1 MLFYYYSIQ
10 HYNIIKNISLVF
22 FLFKYIINL
31 VTNQNTQPRQGKY
44 VCKPGKGKEQKF
56 LEREGYDMSENKMT
70 QQKEWQKE
78 EAHFKECRAVIAAN
92 MAAYER
98 QYEERRKETKAL
110 FDEVQSG
117 NVELYDQ
124 MMTSRSLEEHSL
136 NQLQKNQAAYEKPFF
151 GRIDYRNLDERLFE
165 SIYIGKHGVLRG
177 KTDVEIVDW
186 RAPISKVYY
195 ENELGEGTYSIPASH
210 SDGKGREYQI
220 DLSLK
225 RTYDI
230 EEGRIQGFYDSDVAA
245 NDELLVKYLSKNRD
259 AVLGD
264 IIATIQ
270 KEQNEIIRESPFHN
284 IIVQGVAGSGKT
296 TVAMHRISYI
306 MYNYKERFTPNEFC
320 IVGGSDILIDYITG
334 GLPELDV
341 YDVKHMR
348 MDELLTHLLQK
359 EWKKKYQVI
368 PPSPSNAWKSKMLFA
383 SELEQHMQRLREH
396 ILGNCVVYDE
406 ELGMLLSQQSNDD
419 FIKGNP
425 DYSIN
430 RLLVTLDE
438 RLRARIK
445 LQCQGREEIGIFKK
459 KCAQY
464 KNYFTNYCYKGSVVN
479 LYLQFLEV
487 YGKSYYINMAPV
499 LEQIAH
505 GRFDVYDIAAMLLI
519 YYRALQRKPDEEF
532 GQIFIDEAQDFG
544 AIVYYALRTVLPAC
558 YFTIMGD
565 VSQNVNYECG
575 MNEWNDMRQKIFDSS
590 TDQFRVLAKSYRNTI
605 EISEFAGKILTSA
618 SRGQYKIEPVIRHGE
633 PVHLIESISKEEAAG
648 LSAEI
653 LAKMQQKGYETM
665 AVICFSDE
673 EKESVIQRLSHQIP
687 LTDSDKSGFSKGVMV
702 LTVPETKGLEF
713 DCVLLWKPDMKGYKE
728 NPKLAKLL
736 YVAAT
741 RALHELFVIK

>member
-1 MLFYYYSIQ
+1 
-10 HYNIIKNISLVF
+10 
-22 FLFKYIINL
+22 
-31 VTNQNTQPRQGKY
+31 
-44 VCKPGKGKEQKF
+44 
-56 LEREGYDMSENKMT
+56 MSEHKMT
-70 QQKEWQKE
+70 ERKEWQKE
-78 EAHFKECRAVIAAN
+78 EAHLKECRALIAAN
-92 MAAYER
+92 MAEYER
-98 QYEERRKETKAL
+98 QYEERHKETKAL

-117 NVELYDQ
+117 NVELYGQ

-136 NQLQKNQAAYEKPFF
+136 NQLTNNQAAYEKPFF

-165 SIYIGKHGVLRG
+165 SIYIGKHGVLRN
-177 KTDVEIVDW
+177 KTEVEIVDW
-186 RAPISKVYY
+186 RAPISTVYY
-195 ENELGEGTYSIPASH
+195 ENELGEGTYSIPDSH
-210 SDGKGREYQI
+210 SDGKGREYRI

-230 EEGRIQGFYDSDVAA
+230 EEGRMQGFYDSDVAA

-284 IIVQGVAGSGKT
+284 VIVQGVAGSGKT
-296 TVAMHRISYI
+296 TVAIHRISYI
-306 MYNYKERFTPNEFC
+306 MYNYKERFTSNEFC

-348 MDELLTHLLQK
+348 MDELLTHLLHK
-359 EWKKKYQVI
+359 EWKKKYQIV
-368 PPSPSNAWKSKMLFA
+368 PPSPSLAWKSKMLFA
-383 SELEQHMQRLREH
+383 TELEQHMQRLRAH

-406 ELGMLLSQQSNDD
+406 ELGMLLSQKNNDD
-419 FIKGNP
+419 FIHGNP

-445 LQCQGREEIGIFKK
+445 LQCQGREEIGIYNNKL
-459 KCAQY
+459 AQY
-464 KNYFTNYCYKGSVVN
+464 KHYFSDHCYKGSVVN

-487 YGKSYYINMAPV
+487 YGKAYYINMTPV
-499 LEQIAH
+499 MEQISR
-505 GRFDVYDIAAMLLI
+505 GVFDVYDVAAMLLI

-544 AIVYYALRTVLPAC
+544 PIVYYALHTVLSAC

-575 MNEWNDMRQKIFDSS
+575 MNAWHDMREKIFNSG
-590 TDQFRVLAKSYRNTI
+590 TDHFRVLAKSYRNTI

-618 SRGQYKIEPVIRHGE
+618 SRGAYKIEPVIRHGE
-633 PVHLIESISKEEAAG
+633 PVRFIESISKEEAAG
-648 LSAEI
+648 LSVEI
-653 LAKMQQKGYETM
+653 LTDMQQKGYETM

-673 EKESVIQRLSHQIP
+673 EKESVIKRLSHQIH

-702 LTVPETKGLEF
+702 LTVSETKGLEF
-713 DCVLLWKPDMKGYKE
+713 DCVLLWKPDLKGYKE

>member
-1 MLFYYYSIQ
+1 
-10 HYNIIKNISLVF
+10 
-22 FLFKYIINL
+22 
-31 VTNQNTQPRQGKY
+31 
-44 VCKPGKGKEQKF
+44 
-56 LEREGYDMSENKMT
+56 MSENKAATDRQWQME
-70 QQKEWQKE
+70 KE
-78 EAHFKECRAVIAAN
+78 HLKECRALIAAN
-92 MAAYER
+92 IDAYEQQFEKR
-98 QYEERRKETKAL
+98 HKETKAL

-124 MMTSRSLEEHSL
+124 MMASKSLEEHSF
-136 NQLQKNQAAYEKPFF
+136 NQLHKNKAAYEKPFF

-165 SIYIGKHGVLRG
+165 SIYIGKHGVFKN
-177 KTDVEIVDW
+177 KTDVAVVDW
-186 RAPISKVYY
+186 RAPISTVYY
-195 ENELGEGTYSIPASH
+195 ENELGEGTYSIPDSN
-210 SDGKGREYQI
+210 SDGKGRAYRI

-230 EEGRIQGFYDSDVAA
+230 ENGTLQGFYDSDVAA

-284 IIVQGVAGSGKT
+284 VLVQGVAGSGKT

-306 MYNYKERFTPNEFC
+306 MYNYKERFTSNEFC

-348 MDELLTHLLQK
+348 MDELLVHLLK
-359 EWKKKYQVI
+359 REWKKKYKIV
-368 PPSPSNAWKSKMLFA
+368 PPSPDLAWKSKMLFA
-383 SELEQHMQRLREH
+383 NELEHYLQMLRDR
-396 ILGNCVVYDE
+396 ILANCVVCDE
-406 ELGMLLSQQSNDD
+406 DIGMLLSQKNNDD

-425 DYSIN
+425 SYSIN

-459 KCAQY
+459 KLAQY
-464 KNYFTNYCYKGSVVN
+464 KNYFGSHCYKGSVVS
-479 LYLQFLEV
+479 LYVQFLEA
-487 YGKSYYINMAPV
+487 YGNTYYIDM
-499 LEQIAH
+499 EQVI
-505 GRFDVYDIAAMLLI
+505 GNLSRGVFDVYDVAAMLLI
-519 YYRALQRKPDEEF
+519 YYRALQKKPDDEF

-544 AIVYYALRTVLPAC
+544 PIVYYALRTVLPAC

-575 MNEWNDMRQKIFDSS
+575 MNEWTDMKQKIFDGSG
-590 TDQFRVLAKSYRNTI
+590 DRFRVLAKSYRNTI
-605 EISEFAGKILTSA
+605 EISDFAGKILSSA
-618 SRGQYKIEPVIRHGE
+618 SRGAYKIEPVIRHGE
-633 PVHLIESISKEEAAG
+633 PVHFVESISMEEAAG
-648 LSAEI
+648 LSADI
-653 LAKMQQKGYETM
+653 ISDMQQKGYETL

-673 EKESVIQRLSHQIP
+673 EKEYVTRRLSRQVQV
-687 LTDSDKSGFSKGVMV
+687 TDSDKSGFSKGVMV

-713 DCVLLWKPDMKGYKE
+713 DCVLLWKPDLEGYKD

-741 RALHELFVIK
+741 RALHELFVVK

>member
-1 MLFYYYSIQ
+1 MGSTY
-10 HYNIIKNISLVF
+10 
-22 FLFKYIINL
+22 
-31 VTNQNTQPRQGKY
+31 TNPVN
-44 VCKPGKGKEQKF
+44 GKGQKF
-56 LEREGYDMSENKMT
+56 LERYGYDMSDYKMT
-70 QQKEWQKE
+70 KSKEWQQE
-78 EAHFKECRAVIAAN
+78 MVHLKECRELIASNIAE
-92 MAAYER
+92 YEQ
-98 QYEERRKETKAL
+98 QYEKRHKETEAL

-117 NVELYDQ
+117 NVELYGQ

-136 NQLQKNQAAYEKPFF
+136 NQLNKNQAAYDKPFF

-165 SIYIGKHGVLRG
+165 SIYIGKHGVLRN
-177 KTDVEIVDW
+177 KIDVEIVDW
-186 RAPISKVYY
+186 RAPISTVYY
-195 ENELGEGTYSIPASH
+195 ENELGKGTYNIPDSH
-210 SDGKGREYQI
+210 SDGKGREYHI
-220 DLSLK
+220 DLNLK

-284 IIVQGVAGSGKT
+284 VIVQGVAGSGKT

-306 MYNYKERFTPNEFC
+306 MYNYKERFTSNEFC

-348 MDELLTHLLQK
+348 MDELLIHLLKK
-359 EWKKKYQVI
+359 EWKKKYQVVS
-368 PPSPSNAWKSKMLFA
+368 PSPKLAWKSKMLFA

-406 ELGMLLSQQSNDD
+406 ELGMLLSQKNNDD
-419 FIKGNP
+419 FINGNP
-425 DYSIN
+425 SYSIN

-438 RLRARIK
+438 RLRTRIK
-445 LQCQGREEIGIFKK
+445 LQCHGREEIGIYKK
-459 KCAQY
+459 KLVQY
-464 KNYFTNYCYKGSVVN
+464 KNYFSNYCYKGTVVN
-479 LYLQFLEV
+479 LYLQFLEI
-487 YGKSYYINMAPV
+487 YGKAYYINMDSV
-499 LEQIAH
+499 IEQISR
-505 GRFDVYDIAAMLLI
+505 GIFDVYDVAAMLLI

-532 GQIFIDEAQDFG
+532 GQVFIDEAQDFG
-544 AIVYYALRTVLPAC
+544 PIVYYALHTVLPEC

-575 MNEWNDMRQKIFDSS
+575 MNEWNDMCQKIFDSS

-618 SRGQYKIEPVIRHGE
+618 SRGAYKIEPVIRHGE
-633 PVHLIESISKEEAAG
+633 PVHFIESISREEAAG
-648 LSAEI
+648 ISVEI
-653 LAKMQQKGYETM
+653 LTKMQQKGYETM

-673 EKESVIQRLSHQIP
+673 EKENVVRHLRNQI
-687 LTDSDKSGFSKGVMV
+687 LLIDSDKSGFSKGVMV

-713 DCVLLWKPDMKGYKE
+713 DCVLLWKPDLKGYKE

-741 RALHELFVIK
+741 RALHELFVVK

>member
-1 MLFYYYSIQ
+1 
-10 HYNIIKNISLVF
+10 
-22 FLFKYIINL
+22 
-31 VTNQNTQPRQGKY
+31 
-44 VCKPGKGKEQKF
+44 
-56 LEREGYDMSENKMT
+56 MSENKAAT
-70 QQKEWQKE
+70 DRQWQMEKK
-78 EAHFKECRAVIAAN
+78 HLKECRALIATN
-92 MAAYER
+92 IDAYEQQFEKR
-98 QYEERRKETKAL
+98 HKETKAL

-124 MMTSRSLEEHSL
+124 MMASRSLEEHSF
-136 NQLQKNQAAYEKPFF
+136 NQLHKNQAAYEKPFF

-165 SIYIGKHGVLRG
+165 SIYIGKHGVFKN
-177 KTDVEIVDW
+177 KTDVAVVDW
-186 RAPISKVYY
+186 RAPISTVYY
-195 ENELGEGTYSIPASH
+195 ENELGEGTYSIPDSN
-210 SDGKGREYQI
+210 SDGKGRAYRI

-230 EEGRIQGFYDSDVAA
+230 ENGVLQGFYDSDVAA

-284 IIVQGVAGSGKT
+284 VLVQGVAGSGKT

-306 MYNYKERFTPNEFC
+306 MYNYKERFTSNEFC

-348 MDELLTHLLQK
+348 MDELLVHLLK
-359 EWKKKYQVI
+359 REWKKKHKIV
-368 PPSPSNAWKSKMLFA
+368 PPSPDLAWKSKMLFA
-383 SELEQHMQRLREH
+383 NELEHYLQMLRDR
-396 ILGNCVVYDE
+396 ILANCVVCDE
-406 ELGMLLSQQSNDD
+406 DIGMLLSQKNNDD

-425 DYSIN
+425 SYSIN

-459 KCAQY
+459 KLAQY
-464 KNYFTNYCYKGSVVN
+464 KNYFGSHCYKGSVAN
-479 LYLQFLEV
+479 LYVQFLEA
-487 YGKSYYINMAPV
+487 YGNTYYIDM
-499 LEQIAH
+499 EQVI
-505 GRFDVYDIAAMLLI
+505 GNVSRGVFDVYDVAAMLLI
-519 YYRALQRKPDEEF
+519 YYRALQKKPDDEF

-544 AIVYYALRTVLPAC
+544 PIVYYALRTVLPAC

-575 MNEWNDMRQKIFDSS
+575 MNEWTDMQQKIFDGSG
-590 TDQFRVLAKSYRNTI
+590 DRFRVLAKSYRNTI
-605 EISEFAGKILTSA
+605 EISDFAGKILSSA
-618 SRGQYKIEPVIRHGE
+618 SRGAYKIEPVIRHGE
-633 PVHLIESISKEEAAG
+633 PVHFVESISMEEAAG
-648 LSAEI
+648 LSADI
-653 LAKMQQKGYETM
+653 ISDMQQKGYETL

-673 EKESVIQRLSHQIP
+673 EKEYVTRRLSRQVQV
-687 LTDSDKSGFSKGVMV
+687 TDSDKSGFSKGVMV

-713 DCVLLWKPDMKGYKE
+713 DCVLLWKPDLEGYKD

-741 RALHELFVIK
+741 RALHELFVVK

>member
-1 MLFYYYSIQ
+1 MVY
-10 HYNIIKNISLVF
+10 H
-22 FLFKYIINL
+22 
-31 VTNQNTQPRQGKY
+31 
-44 VCKPGKGKEQKF
+44 
-56 LEREGYDMSENKMT
+56 MAENRNR
-70 QQKEWQKE
+70 EWQEE
-78 EAHFKECRAVIAAN
+78 EAHLRECRALIAAN
-92 MAAYER
+92 ISEYER
-98 QYEERRKETKAL
+98 QLEERHRETKAL
-110 FDEVQSG
+110 FDEVQGG

-124 MMTSRSLEEHSL
+124 MMTSRSLEEHSR
-136 NQLQKNQAAYEKPFF
+136 NQLGKNQAAYGKPFF
-151 GRIDYRNLDERLFE
+151 GRIDYRNMDERIFE
-165 SIYIGKHGVLRG
+165 SIYIGKHGVLKN
-177 KTDVEIVDW
+177 KTDVEVVDW
-186 RAPISKVYY
+186 RAPISTVYY
-195 ENELGEGTYSIPASH
+195 ENELGKGTYSIPDSS
-210 SDGKGREYQI
+210 SDGKGREYNI
-220 DLSLK
+220 DLNLK

-230 EEGRIQGFYDSDVAA
+230 EDGKLQGFYDSDVAA

-284 IIVQGVAGSGKT
+284 ILVQGVAGSGKT

-306 MYNYKERFTPNEFC
+306 MYNYKERFTSNEFC

-348 MDELLTHLLQK
+348 MDELLTHLLKK
-359 EWKKKYQVI
+359 EWKKKYKVV
-368 PPSPSNAWKSKMLFA
+368 PPSPKLAWKSKMLFA
-383 SELEQHMQRLREH
+383 NELEHYLQRLREH
-396 ILGNCVVYDE
+396 ILGNCVVCDE
-406 ELGMLLSQQSNDD
+406 EIGMLLSQKNNDD

-445 LQCQGREEIGIFKK
+445 LQCVGREEVGIYPKK
-459 KCAQY
+459 LAQY
-464 KNYFTNYCYKGSVVN
+464 KNYFSSHCYKGSVVN
-479 LYLQFLEV
+479 LYLKFLEA
-487 YGKSYYINMAPV
+487 YGETYYIDMAEV
-499 LEQIAH
+499 T
-505 GRFDVYDIAAMLLI
+505 GNVSRGNFDVYDVAAMLLI
-519 YYRALQRKPDEEF
+519 YYRALQKKPDEEF

-544 AIVYYALRTVLPAC
+544 AIVYYTLRTVLPEC

-575 MNEWNDMRQKIFDSS
+575 MNEWNDMRQKIFVNS
-590 TDQFRVLAKSYRNTI
+590 TDSFRVLAKSYRNTI
-605 EISEFAGKILTSA
+605 EISDFAGKILSSA
-618 SRGQYKIEPVIRHGE
+618 SRGAYRIEPVIRHGE
-633 PVHLIESISKEEAAG
+633 PVHFVESISPEEAAG
-648 LSAEI
+648 LSADI
-653 LAKMQQKGYETM
+653 IADMRQKGYETM
-665 AVICFSDE
+665 AVICFSGE
-673 EKESVIQRLSHQIP
+673 EKEGVIRRLSRQIQ

-713 DCVLLWKPDMKGYKE
+713 DCVLLWKPDMKGYRE

-741 RALHELFVIK
+741 RALHELFVMT

>member
-1 MLFYYYSIQ
+1 
-10 HYNIIKNISLVF
+10 
-22 FLFKYIINL
+22 
-31 VTNQNTQPRQGKY
+31 
-44 VCKPGKGKEQKF
+44 
-56 LEREGYDMSENKMT
+56 MSENKAATDRQWQME
-70 QQKEWQKE
+70 KE
-78 EAHFKECRAVIAAN
+78 HLKECRALIAAN
-92 MAAYER
+92 IDAYEQQFEKR
-98 QYEERRKETKAL
+98 HKETKAL

-124 MMTSRSLEEHSL
+124 MMASKSLEEHSF
-136 NQLQKNQAAYEKPFF
+136 NQLHKNKAAYEKPFF

-165 SIYIGKHGVLRG
+165 SIYIGKHGVFKN
-177 KTDVEIVDW
+177 KTDVAVVDW
-186 RAPISKVYY
+186 RAPISTVYY
-195 ENELGEGTYSIPASH
+195 ENELGEGTYSIPDSN
-210 SDGKGREYQI
+210 SDGKGRAYRI

-230 EEGRIQGFYDSDVAA
+230 ENGTLQGFYDSDVAA

-284 IIVQGVAGSGKT
+284 VLVQGVAGSGKT

-306 MYNYKERFTPNEFC
+306 MYNYKERFTSNEFC

-348 MDELLTHLLQK
+348 MDELLVHLLK
-359 EWKKKYQVI
+359 REWKKKYKIV
-368 PPSPSNAWKSKMLFA
+368 PPSPDLAWKSKMLFA
-383 SELEQHMQRLREH
+383 NELEHYLQMLRDR
-396 ILGNCVVYDE
+396 ILANCVVCDE
-406 ELGMLLSQQSNDD
+406 DIGMLLSQKNNDD

-425 DYSIN
+425 SYSIN

-459 KCAQY
+459 KLAQY
-464 KNYFTNYCYKGSVVN
+464 KNYFGSHCYKGSVVS
-479 LYLQFLEV
+479 LYVQFLEA
-487 YGKSYYINMAPV
+487 YGNTYYIDM
-499 LEQIAH
+499 EQVI
-505 GRFDVYDIAAMLLI
+505 GNVSRGVFDVYDVAAMLLI
-519 YYRALQRKPDEEF
+519 YYRALQKKPDDEF

-544 AIVYYALRTVLPAC
+544 PIVYYALRTVLPAC

-575 MNEWNDMRQKIFDSS
+575 MNEWTDMKQKIFDGSG
-590 TDQFRVLAKSYRNTI
+590 DRFRVLAKSYRNTI
-605 EISEFAGKILTSA
+605 EISDFAGKILSSA
-618 SRGQYKIEPVIRHGE
+618 SRGAYKIEPVIRHGE
-633 PVHLIESISKEEAAG
+633 PVHFVESISMEEAAG
-648 LSAEI
+648 LSADI
-653 LAKMQQKGYETM
+653 ISDMQQKGYETL

-673 EKESVIQRLSHQIP
+673 EKQYVTRRLSRQVQV
-687 LTDSDKSGFSKGVMV
+687 TDSDKSGFSKGVMV

-713 DCVLLWKPDMKGYKE
+713 DCVLLWKPDLEGYRD

-741 RALHELFVIK
+741 RALHELFVVK

>member
-1 MLFYYYSIQ
+1 M
-10 HYNIIKNISLVF
+10 
-22 FLFKYIINL
+22 
-31 VTNQNTQPRQGKY
+31 
-44 VCKPGKGKEQKF
+44 
-56 LEREGYDMSENKMT
+56 
-70 QQKEWQKE
+70 
-78 EAHFKECRAVIAAN
+78 
-92 MAAYER
+92 
-98 QYEERRKETKAL
+98 
-110 FDEVQSG
+110 
-117 NVELYDQ
+117 
-124 MMTSRSLEEHSL
+124 
-136 NQLQKNQAAYEKPFF
+136 
-151 GRIDYRNLDERLFE
+151 
-165 SIYIGKHGVLRG
+165 
-177 KTDVEIVDW
+177 EIVDW

-195 ENELGEGTYSIPASH
+195 ENELGEGTYSIPDSH

-306 MYNYKERFTPNEFC
+306 MYNYKERFTSNEFC

-445 LQCQGREEIGIFKK
+445 LQCQGREEIGIFKLF
-459 KCAQY
+459 Y
-464 KNYFTNYCYKGSVVN
+464 
-479 LYLQFLEV
+479 
-487 YGKSYYINMAPV
+487 
-499 LEQIAH
+499 
-505 GRFDVYDIAAMLLI
+505 
-519 YYRALQRKPDEEF
+519 
-532 GQIFIDEAQDFG
+532 
-544 AIVYYALRTVLPAC
+544 
-558 YFTIMGD
+558 
-565 VSQNVNYECG
+565 
-575 MNEWNDMRQKIFDSS
+575 
-590 TDQFRVLAKSYRNTI
+590 
-605 EISEFAGKILTSA
+605 
-618 SRGQYKIEPVIRHGE
+618 
-633 PVHLIESISKEEAAG
+633 
-648 LSAEI
+648 
-653 LAKMQQKGYETM
+653 
-665 AVICFSDE
+665 
-673 EKESVIQRLSHQIP
+673 
-687 LTDSDKSGFSKGVMV
+687 
-702 LTVPETKGLEF
+702 
-713 DCVLLWKPDMKGYKE
+713 
-728 NPKLAKLL
+728 KLL
-736 YVAAT
+736 
-741 RALHELFVIK
+741 L

>member
-1 MLFYYYSIQ
+1 MGSTYA
-10 HYNIIKNISLVF
+10 
-22 FLFKYIINL
+22 NL
-31 VTNQNTQPRQGKY
+31 VN
-44 VCKPGKGKEQKF
+44 GKEQKF
-56 LEREGYDMSENKMT
+56 LERYRYDMSDYRITKS
-70 QQKEWQKE
+70 KEWQQE
-78 EAHFKECRAVIAAN
+78 EAHLKECRALIAAN
-92 MAAYER
+92 IAEYEQ
-98 QYEERRKETKAL
+98 QYEERHKETKAL

-136 NQLQKNQAAYEKPFF
+136 NQLNKNQAAYDKPFF

-165 SIYIGKHGVLRG
+165 SIYIGKHGILRD

-186 RAPISKVYY
+186 RAPISTVYY
-195 ENELGEGTYSIPASH
+195 ENELGEGTYSIPDSH
-210 SDGKGREYQI
+210 NDGKGHVYHI

-230 EEGRIQGFYDSDVAA
+230 EEGHLQGFYDSDVAA

-284 IIVQGVAGSGKT
+284 VIVQGVAGSGKT

-306 MYNYKERFTPNEFC
+306 MYNYKERFTSNEFC

-334 GLPELDV
+334 GLPELEV

-348 MDELLTHLLQK
+348 MDELLTHLLKK
-359 EWKKKYQVI
+359 EWKKKYQVVL
-368 PPSPSNAWKSKMLFA
+368 PSPNFAWKSKMLFA

-396 ILGNCVVYDE
+396 ILGNCVVCDE
-406 ELGMLLSQQSNDD
+406 ELGMLLSQKNNDD

-425 DYSIN
+425 NYSIN

-445 LQCQGREEIGIFKK
+445 LQCQGREEIDIYKK
-459 KCAQY
+459 KLAQY
-464 KNYFTNYCYKGSVVN
+464 KNYFSNHCYKGTVIN

-487 YGKSYYINMAPV
+487 YGNAYYINMTPV
-499 LEQIAH
+499 VEQISR
-505 GRFDVYDIAAMLLI
+505 GIFDVYDIAAMLII

-544 AIVYYALRTVLPAC
+544 PIVYYALRTVLPAC

-575 MNEWNDMRQKIFDSS
+575 MNEWNDIRKKIFSGSS
-590 TDQFRVLAKSYRNTI
+590 DRFRVLAKSYRNTI
-605 EISEFAGKILTSA
+605 EISEFAGEILTSA
-618 SRGQYKIEPVIRHGE
+618 SRGAYKIEPVIRHGA
-633 PVHLIESISKEEAAG
+633 PVHFIESISKEEAVG
-648 LSAEI
+648 MSVDI
-653 LAKMQQKGYETM
+653 LIEMQQKGYETM
-665 AVICFSDE
+665 AVICFSNE
-673 EKESVIQRLSHQIP
+673 EKESVIKRLRNQIS

-713 DCVLLWKPDMKGYKE
+713 DCVLLWKPDLTGYKE

>member
-1 MLFYYYSIQ
+1 MAE
-10 HYNIIKNISLVF
+10 N
-22 FLFKYIINL
+22 
-31 VTNQNTQPRQGKY
+31 NQKRS
-44 VCKPGKGKEQKF
+44 
-56 LEREGYDMSENKMT
+56 R
-70 QQKEWQKE
+70 EWQQE
-78 EAHFKECRAVIAAN
+78 EAHLKECRALIASN
-92 MAAYER
+92 IDVYER
-98 QYEERRKETKAL
+98 QLAERQKETKAL

-124 MMTSRSLEEHSL
+124 MMTSKSLEEHSY
-136 NQLQKNQAAYEKPFF
+136 NQLHKNQSAYEKPFF

-165 SIYIGKHGVLRG
+165 SVYIGKHGVLKD
-177 KTDVEIVDW
+177 KTEIEVVDW
-186 RAPISKVYY
+186 RAPIATVYY
-195 ENELGEGTYSIPASH
+195 ENELGKGTYSIPDSK
-210 SDGKGREYQI
+210 SDGKGREYHI
-220 DLSLK
+220 DLNLK

-230 EEGRIQGFYDSDVAA
+230 EDGALQGFYDSDVAA

-270 KEQNEIIRESPFHN
+270 REQNEIIRESPFHN
-284 IIVQGVAGSGKT
+284 ILVQGVAGSGKT

-306 MYNYKERFTPNEFC
+306 MYNYKERFTSNEFC

-348 MDELLTHLLQK
+348 MDELLCYLLKK
-359 EWKKKYQVI
+359 EWKKKYKLV
-368 PPSPSNAWKSKMLFA
+368 PPSPKQAWKSKMLFA
-383 SELEQHMQRLREH
+383 TELEHYLQRLRDR

-406 ELGMLLSQQSNDD
+406 DIGMLLSQKNNDN

-445 LQCQGREEIGIFKK
+445 LQCAGREEVGIFKK
-459 KCAQY
+459 KLLQY
-464 KNYFTNYCYKGSVVN
+464 KRYFTDYCYQGSVVS
-479 LYLQFLEV
+479 LYLDFLEA
-487 YGKSYYINMAPV
+487 YGNAYYIDMTQ
-499 LEQIAH
+499 LKEKISH
-505 GRFDVYDIAAMLLI
+505 GIFDVYDVAAMLLI
-519 YYRALQRKPDEEF
+519 YYRALQKKPDEEF

-544 AIVYYALRTVLPAC
+544 PIVYYALRTVLPQC

-575 MNEWNDMRQKIFDSS
+575 MNDWRDMREKIFCDSA
-590 TDQFRVLAKSYRNTI
+590 DRFRTLAKSYRNTI
-605 EISEFAGKILTSA
+605 EISEFAGKILSIA
-618 SRGQYKIEPVIRHGE
+618 SKGAYKIEPVIRHGE
-633 PVHLIESISKEEAAG
+633 PVRFVDSISLEEAAG
-648 LSAEI
+648 MSADILSD
-653 LAKMQQKGYETM
+653 MRQKGYETM

-673 EKESVIQRLSHQIP
+673 EKDAVARRLGNQIT
-687 LTDSDKSGFSKGVMV
+687 LTDADKSGFSKGVMV

-713 DCVLLWKPDMKGYKE
+713 DCVILWKPDMTGYRD

-741 RALHELFVIK
+741 RALHELVVMR

>member
-1 MLFYYYSIQ
+1 
-10 HYNIIKNISLVF
+10 
-22 FLFKYIINL
+22 
-31 VTNQNTQPRQGKY
+31 
-44 VCKPGKGKEQKF
+44 
-56 LEREGYDMSENKMT
+56 MSENKAAT
-70 QQKEWQKE
+70 DRQWQMEKK
-78 EAHFKECRAVIAAN
+78 HLKECRALIATN
-92 MAAYER
+92 IDAYEQQFEKR
-98 QYEERRKETKAL
+98 HKETKAL

-124 MMTSRSLEEHSL
+124 MMASRSLEEHSF
-136 NQLQKNQAAYEKPFF
+136 NQLHKNQAAYEKPFF

-165 SIYIGKHGVLRG
+165 SIYIGKHGVFKN
-177 KTDVEIVDW
+177 KTDVAVVDW
-186 RAPISKVYY
+186 RAPISTVYY
-195 ENELGEGTYSIPASH
+195 ENELGEGTYSIPDSN
-210 SDGKGREYQI
+210 SDGKGRAYRI

-230 EEGRIQGFYDSDVAA
+230 ENGVLQGFYDSDVAA

-284 IIVQGVAGSGKT
+284 VLVQGVAGSGKT

-306 MYNYKERFTPNEFC
+306 MYNYKERFTSNEFC

-348 MDELLTHLLQK
+348 MDELLVHLLK
-359 EWKKKYQVI
+359 REWKKKHKIV
-368 PPSPSNAWKSKMLFA
+368 PPSPDLAWKSKMLFA
-383 SELEQHMQRLREH
+383 NELEHYLQMLRDR
-396 ILGNCVVYDE
+396 ILANCVVCDE
-406 ELGMLLSQQSNDD
+406 DIGMLLSQKNNDD

-425 DYSIN
+425 SYSIN

-459 KCAQY
+459 KLAQY
-464 KNYFTNYCYKGSVVN
+464 KNYFGSHCYKGSVAN
-479 LYLQFLEV
+479 LYVQFLET
-487 YGKSYYINMAPV
+487 YGNTYYIDM
-499 LEQIAH
+499 EQVI
-505 GRFDVYDIAAMLLI
+505 GNVSRGVFDVYDVAAMLLI
-519 YYRALQRKPDEEF
+519 YYRALQKKPDDEF

-544 AIVYYALRTVLPAC
+544 PIVYYALRTVLPAC

-575 MNEWNDMRQKIFDSS
+575 MNEWTDMKQKIFDGSG
-590 TDQFRVLAKSYRNTI
+590 DRFRVLAKSYRNTI
-605 EISEFAGKILTSA
+605 EISDFAGKILSSA
-618 SRGQYKIEPVIRHGE
+618 SRGAYKIEPVIRHGE
-633 PVHLIESISKEEAAG
+633 PVHFVESISMEEAAG
-648 LSAEI
+648 LSADI
-653 LAKMQQKGYETM
+653 ISDMQQKGYETL

-673 EKESVIQRLSHQIP
+673 EKEYVTRRLSRQVQV
-687 LTDSDKSGFSKGVMV
+687 TDSDKSGFSKGVMV

-713 DCVLLWKPDMKGYKE
+713 DCVLLWKPDLEGYRD

-741 RALHELFVIK
+741 RALHELFVVK